1 MKRIIFPLL
10 PGDRNDAVANLQDA
24 LRLLIERGRITLD
37 PAERDS
43 VMDAL
48 EHEHSEQIYDTATR
62 RLVILA
68 VTAVHIMVTAVG

>member
-1 MKRIIFPLL
+1 MQRIISPLR

-43 VMDAL
+43 LLDAL
-48 EHEHSEQIYDTATR
+48 GHERREQIYADATR

-68 VTAVHIMVTAVG
+68 VTAVG